1 MPKFEKRN
9 RVQLKSDANNY
20 RKIRITKKYKAII
33 CLRRQV
39 NNSSS
44 SHVDKRRL
52 LVSPPPPRL
61 STYLVYVWPLL

>member
-33 CLRRQV
+33 CLHRQV
-39 NNSSS
+39 A
-44 SHVDKRRL
+44 D
-52 LVSPPPPRL
+52 SPPP
-61 STYLVYVWPLL
+61 TYTSIVDIW